1 MFFFSTS
8 VWIPCLQRSVLE
20 IPRIRNQERKKAP
33 LASRVVRFA
42 DLKQGAHIHQLK
54 AWPVPH

>member
-1 MFFFSTS
+1 MFFFNTS

-33 LASRVVRFA
+33 LASRVVFA